1 MADFDPFSDAPA
13 PAPSSAAAAPA
24 PESELDFFLQSTP
37 VATTQAPVQAPKPT
51 HNAQAAKPAATPV
64 TPTKSLE
71 ESMMDMLGGLSTK
84 STTSKTPINQKTG
97 SGGTTLK
104 SLKEQQQANQGPT
117 FVKNTN
123 NFLDLLNCYELLGVS
138 RTATEEEIRRAYKQK
153 AIKLHPD
160 RNPDQH
166 EDDKELFKRITDA
179 LDILTDEWKRMN
191 YDQNLKAYGM

>member
-13 PAPSSAAAAPA
+13 PAPASTSTAAAPA
-24 PESELDFFLQSTP
+24 LESELDFFLQSTP
-37 VATTQAPVQAPKPT
+37 VVTTPAPAQAQKST
-51 HNAQAAKPAATPV
+51 YNAQAAKPGATPV

-84 STTSKTPINQKTG
+84 STTTRTPINQAQKTG
-97 SGGTTLK
+97 STGTTLK

-138 RTATEEEIRRAYKQK
+138 RTATEEVC
-153 AIKLHPD
+153 
-160 RNPDQH
+160 
-166 EDDKELFKRITDA
+166 LFFKNRSSLNFCMHTFLACSYTACACTIPV
-179 LDILTDEWKRMN
+179 
-191 YDQNLKAYGM
+191 